1 MRACRPAGISG
12 TLDCMAWPDRSILR
26 RSGRSVRTL
35 LLLEAPHE
43 PTDVRD
49 G

>member
-1 MRACRPAGISG
+1 MGLAFQGDLAPLWQECAHPA
-12 TLDCMAWPDRSILR
+12 
-26 RSGRSVRTL
+26 
-35 LLLEAPHE
+35 LLEAPQE

>member
-1 MRACRPAGISG
+1 MLGTSVLARQEDLGPVWQECAHPA
-12 TLDCMAWPDRSILR
+12 
-26 RSGRSVRTL
+26 
-35 LLLEAPHE
+35 LLEAPHE